1 MNMLKQQDT
10 HSRRAASY
18 TAFVLAVFISILFL
32 LKWKLPTFEKEVND
46 AGVDVE
52 VNWPPDPPTPFQDG
66 GGGGGQDLAAPE
78 QPGTAPVSAPESGE
92 QLPSKNNEIDQRSSE
107 SEVSSSIT
115 KNKNAK
121 TLASN
126 SIKTKPKKNIEPPAP
141 PQPKAVMGK
150 TNSGIDKGGDGIS
163 DFERTGGKGN
173 GWGSGKGDGSGGGS
187 GEGTGGGNGT
197 GIGTGTGPRVTR
209 GDRKITRSYAFEGE
223 LNKAT
228 LYVNISVSP
237 EGIGRFVSFAKGSTA
252 TGSAYRQA
260 IVQYLEKIRFNTS
273 DHESMVTVQFNFRIN

>member
-66 GGGGGQDLAAPE
+66 GGGGGQDLP
-78 QPGTAPVSAPESGE
+78 
-92 QLPSKNNEIDQRSSE
+92 PS
-107 SEVSSSIT
+107 
-115 KNKNAK
+115 
-121 TLASN
+121 
-126 SIKTKPKKNIEPPAP
+126 P

-260 IVQYLEKIRFNTS
+260 IVQYLEK
-273 DHESMVTVQFNFRIN
+273 QW

>member
-92 QLPSKNNEIDQRSSE
+92 QLPSKNNEIDQRSTE
-107 SEVSSSIT
+107 S
-115 KNKNAK
+115 
-121 TLASN
+121 
-126 SIKTKPKKNIEPPAP
+126 
-141 PQPKAVMGK
+141 
-150 TNSGIDKGGDGIS
+150 
-163 DFERTGGKGN
+163 
-173 GWGSGKGDGSGGGS
+173 
-187 GEGTGGGNGT
+187 
-197 GIGTGTGPRVTR
+197 
-209 GDRKITRSYAFEGE
+209 
-223 LNKAT
+223 
-228 LYVNISVSP
+228 
-237 EGIGRFVSFAKGSTA
+237 
-252 TGSAYRQA
+252 
-260 IVQYLEKIRFNTS
+260 
-273 DHESMVTVQFNFRIN
+273 